1 MLVCAY
7 DGSLNGDWVAH
18 YAVRFAATTPE
29 RRLRLLHIHD
39 GGPAADLSE
48 RIARIADECALLD
61 VRLEPELHP
70 AAGSKVAERLLSLV
84 PPGAG
89 SMLVV
94 GTRSRPR
101 NLAFLAGTVSARL
114 LAADHCSVVALRVVQ
129 PGILGQPGRVLLP
142 VAGHPRGAYHALPL
156 LRLLAPDLRELHL
169 LLVRE
174 MSRIRFR
181 LLLPA
186 TARGLLDEGQA
197 FVARVEAEVRAA
209 LVPHVY
215 RLDSSVVLSDDAPKE
230 ILVFAGKLRSRLVC
244 LGASERSL
252 PQRLAYGN
260 PIEQV
265 LREAPCDVAV
275 YRSVG

>member
-29 RRLRLLHIHD
+29 RTLRLLHVYD
-39 GGPAADLSE
+39 GRAADDLPQ
-48 RIARIADECALLD
+48 RIARIADECALLG
-61 VRLEPELHP
+61 VGIESELH
-70 AAGSKVAERLLSLV
+70 ASAGAKVADRLLALV
-84 PPGAG
+84 PPGPG
-89 SMLVV
+89 TMLVA

-114 LAADHCSVVALRVVQ
+114 LAADHCSVVAIRVVH
-129 PGILGQPGRVLLP
+129 PGVLGQPGRVLLP
-142 VAGHPRGAYHALPL
+142 VAGHPRGARHALPL
-156 LRLLAPDLRELHL
+156 LRLLGPDLRELHL

-174 MSRIRFR
+174 LSRLRFS
-181 LLLPA
+181 LLPPT
-186 TARGLLDEGQA
+186 TARRLLDEGRT
-197 FVARVEAEVRAA
+197 FVTRVEEEVRAA
-209 LVPHVY
+209 LAPY
-215 RLDSSVVLSDDAPKE
+215 EYGLDTSVVLSDDAPKE

-265 LREAPCDVAV
+265 LRDAPCDVAV
-275 YRSVG
+275 YRSVE